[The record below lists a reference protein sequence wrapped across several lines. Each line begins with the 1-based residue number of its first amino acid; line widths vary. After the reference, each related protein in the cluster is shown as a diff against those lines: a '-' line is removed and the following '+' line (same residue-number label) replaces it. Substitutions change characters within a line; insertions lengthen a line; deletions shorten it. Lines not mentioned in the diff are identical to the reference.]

1 MSAPDNLI
9 EVGVLTRPHGIR
21 GEIRI
26 NYYAESLDLLLYGKV
41 YLQAGNREPRRV
53 EVESVRLH
61 GGMPLVRF
69 AEAPDR
75 TSVEVLRGQ
84 TLLVEETSLPEP
96 DEDEVYLHEMLGLDV
111 LLDTDGSRLGTLDHV
126 LFHGEQEIWS
136 IVTPEGRE
144 VLLPAVP
151 EFVTS
156 IDLDAGSIRIV
167 PPEGLLELYLGQD
180 TPHTNS

>member
-1 MSAPDNLI
+1 MSAPDNLV
-9 EVGVLTRPHGIR
+9 EVGVLTRPHGIL

-26 NYYAESLDLLLYGKV
+26 HYYAESLDLLRCGRV

-61 GGMPLVRF
+61 GGTPLVRF

-75 TSVEVLRGQ
+75 TAAEVLRGQ
-84 TLLVEETSLPEP
+84 TLLVEDAALPEL
-96 DEDEVYLHEMLGLDV
+96 DEDEVYLHDMLGLDV
-111 LLDTDGSRLGTLDHV
+111 LLDADGSRLGTLDHV

-151 EFVTS
+151 EFVTE
-156 IDLDAGSIRIV
+156 IDLDAGIIRIV

-180 TPHTNS
+180 TPSGSD